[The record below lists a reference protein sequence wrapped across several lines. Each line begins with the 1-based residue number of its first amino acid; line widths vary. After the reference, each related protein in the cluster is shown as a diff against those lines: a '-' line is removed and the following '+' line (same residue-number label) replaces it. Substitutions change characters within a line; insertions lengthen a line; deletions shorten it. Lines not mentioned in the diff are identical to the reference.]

1 MADIEELKA
10 KVEDL
15 KSKIETERSSKQN
28 GTFDEMEDSLKTG
41 MKPTVANPKARRTLK
56 GHFGKVYAVQWAGN
70 ALELVSASQDGKLII
85 WNGHTTNKM
94 HSIPLRS
101 SWVMTCAIEQN
112 DGRFVACGGLDNL
125 CSIYAVTE
133 SESVRASKEL
143 AGHDGYISC
152 CRFMG
157 ERNILT
163 SSGDSTIV
171 KWDIEKSKPEVT
183 LTDHTGD
190 VMSVALPPDDFNT
203 FVSGSCDS
211 TCRVWDIRIGKSV
224 QTHYGHES
232 DVNSVS
238 FVSNAHTF
246 GSGSDDSSCRMFDL
260 RSYGEMNVYG
270 NDKIVCGITSV
281 SFSKSGRL
289 LFAGYDDY
297 NCYAWDTIK
306 VGGNNA
312 FQMTGHENRI
322 SCVDVNNT
330 GQALCTGSW
339 DTFLKIWA

>member
-1 MADIEELKA
+1 MADVETLKAQVEALKA
-10 KVEDL
+10 K
-15 KSKIETERSSKQN
+15 IETTRASKAN
-28 GTFDEMEDSLKTG
+28 GTFDEVDAGTKAGL
-41 MKPTVANPKARRTLK
+41 KPTTQNPKSRRTLK

-101 SWVMTCAIEQN
+101 SWVMTCAIEQT

-125 CSIYAVTE
+125 CSIYAVTD
-133 SESVRASKEL
+133 SEAVRASKEL

-171 KWDIEKSKPEVT
+171 KWDIEKAKPEVT

-190 VMSVALPPDDFNT
+190 VMSVALSPDDANV

-211 TCRVWDIRIGKSV
+211 TCRIWDIRTGRAT

-232 DVNSVS
+232 DVNSVA
-238 FVSNAHTF
+238 FVSNGVTF
-246 GSGSDDSSCRMFDL
+246 GSGSDDSSCRMFDM
-260 RSYGEMNVYG
+260 RAYAEMNTYG

-297 NCYAWDTIK
+297 NCYAWDTCK
-306 VGGNNA
+306 VGGNTA

-322 SCVDVNNT
+322 SCVDVSNT

-339 DTFLKIWA
+339 DTFLKVWA

>member
-1 MADIEELKA
+1 MADDLKA
-10 KVEDL
+10 QVEGL
-15 KSKIETERSSKQN
+15 KSKIEAARSKNQN
-28 GTFDEMEDSLKTG
+28 GTFDDLDGSDKSNLKPIVT
-41 MKPTVANPKARRTLK
+41 NPKVRRTLK

-85 WNGHTTNKM
+85 WNGNTTNKV

-101 SWVMTCAIEQN
+101 SWVMTCAIEQTN
-112 DGRFVACGGLDNL
+112 GKFVACGGLDNL
-125 CSIYAVTE
+125 CSIYAVTDQE
-133 SESVRASKEL
+133 TVRASKEL

-157 ERNILT
+157 ERSIIT

-183 LTDHTGD
+183 FTDHSGD
-190 VMSVALPPDDFNT
+190 VMSVALHPGNFDT
-203 FVSGSCDS
+203 FVTGSCDS
-211 TCRVWDIRIGKSV
+211 TCRVWDVRMGKSV

-238 FVSNAHTF
+238 YVSSGYTF
-246 GSGSDDSSCRMFDL
+246 GSGSDDSSCRLFDV
-260 RSYGEMNVYG
+260 RAYAEVNCYG

-297 NCYAWDTIK
+297 NCYAWDTVK
-306 VGGNNA
+306 VGGNTT
-312 FQMTGHENRI
+312 FQISGHENRI

-339 DTFLKIWA
+339 DTYLKIWA